1 MNRHEHSAW
10 WRFAL
15 GGAVFGYLF
24 WKLFFSDSIAP
35 VGEWGGL
42 HDALNV
48 VLVIALVVGEYLR
61 KRGGI
66 AQDERDRAIS
76 GLAAQNAL
84 AALCIVVLTTPMIIR
99 NDTSTTEHA
108 IVREFDWL
116 LFYGVACVAFAIWV
130 EAAVTVFHHWR
141 DRR

>member
-24 WKLFFSDSIAP
+24 WRLFISDSIP
-35 VGEWGGL
+35 PEGEWDDL

-48 VLVIALVVGEYLR
+48 VLVIALLVGESLR
-61 KRGGI
+61 KRRGI

-76 GLAAQNAL
+76 GIAAQNAL

-99 NDTSTTEHA
+99 TGGASPEHVIA
-108 IVREFDWL
+108 REYDWL
-116 LFYGVACVAFAIWV
+116 LFYAIGCVAFAIWV